1 MASKE
6 KIKGN
11 RVEREVVGEFVGKGI
26 EAKRAWGSDGKSLGL
41 HSEVD
46 CVALIN
52 NTEFKIQVKA
62 RKKIGKLYLPDTD
75 KVDAHVV
82 KMDRHKL
89 VIILELEKFIEVI
102 NND

>member
-1 MASKE
+1 MSSKE
-6 KIKGN
+6 RAKGN
-11 RVEREVVGEFVGKGI
+11 RVEREVVSELADSNIK
-26 EAKRAWGSDGKSLGL
+26 ARRAWGSDGRSLGF